1 MPSSLSLIDAIL
13 NRSSTSSASNAS
25 APQRESAGAASAKE
39 TTGSATQSTAAPANN
54 EDTLGLLRQVTELLT
69 AVISATQSQNTS
81 TTQQDP
87 LGTNF
92 INNNFF
98 QNLANTTPTTQTTPA
113 PQNTPGTPTT
123 TPSTPTPAPVQPTA
137 TANSS
142 FTPVRGEDMRLW
154 LMNSDFNGDS
164 AVDANEA
171 ELMARQL
178 TGFNPNV
185 SNALNRLASELR
197 TNRTDPIFADG
208 KITFSETIGFE
219 TGLPRVVPSE
229 FTQLIG
235 RSGNPLSLE
244 ESDLTTP
251 ANAPVTP
258 AAINSDPGFI
268 ALPMSFSNPL
278 NFSAAAGNSTP
289 FNSFSGLFSPFVFP
303 S

>member
-1 MPSSLSLIDAIL
+1 MPSSLSLIDTIL
-13 NRSSTSSASNAS
+13 NRSSTSRASNAS
-25 APQRESAGAASAKE
+25 TPQQEAAGAASAKE
-39 TTGSATQSTAAPANN
+39 TAGSASQSTAAPANN

-69 AVISATQSQNTS
+69 AVITATQNQNT
-81 TTQQDP
+81 TATQQDP

-98 QNLANTTPTTQTTPA
+98 QNLANTTPTTQTTPGS
-113 PQNTPGTPTT
+113 PT
-123 TPSTPTPAPVQPTA
+123 TPSAPTPAPVQPT
-137 TANSS
+137 TTTNSS

-197 TNRTDPIFADG
+197 TNRADPIFADG

-235 RSGNPLSLE
+235 RSGNPLSLD

-251 ANAPVTP
+251 ANAPAVPSTS
-258 AAINSDPGFI
+258 AGNSSF
-268 ALPMSFSNPL
+268 LSVPMPFVNPL
-278 NFSAAAGNSTP
+278 NFAAAAGNATP
-289 FNSFSGLFSPFVFP
+289 FNSFSSLYGPFVFP